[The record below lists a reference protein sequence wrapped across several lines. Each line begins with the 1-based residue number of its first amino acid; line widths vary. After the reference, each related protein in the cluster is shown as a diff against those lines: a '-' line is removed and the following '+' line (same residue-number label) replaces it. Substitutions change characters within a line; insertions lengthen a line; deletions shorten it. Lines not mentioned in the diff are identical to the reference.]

1 MQLVPAIKG
10 SRYDPS
16 VRSSVAGLHQAGMAG
31 KHIPQESAG
40 PTEWMGYL
48 RLTMKITS
56 NFLLHTVRAGCIFT
70 DINLLCHA
78 RAKEQGSLIII
89 PMCLD
94 FLNYYI
100 LLNKIKEEAEKIKE
114 MAFQGHQEGL
124 AGKSWMPNLMMT
136 RSDLQSHLTPERCP
150 LIMSTRTRAHTHTH
164 THTHTHRARQRQR
177 QRETDRETERDR
189 QRDRDRDREQEML
202 SRHSPV

>member
-1 MQLVPAIKG
+1 VQLVPAIKG

-94 FLNYYI
+94 FFK
-100 LLNKIKEEAEKIKE
+100 LLHSAQQNKGGGRED
-114 MAFQGHQEGL
+114 QRNGL
-124 AGKSWMPNLMMT
+124 PGTSGRLG
-136 RSDLQSHLTPERCP
+136 R
-150 LIMSTRTRAHTHTH
+150 
-164 THTHTHRARQRQR
+164 
-177 QRETDRETERDR
+177 
-189 QRDRDRDREQEML
+189 
-202 SRHSPV
+202 